1 MKISKLF
8 ALLLALTLVFTLAAC
23 GNNDDPSGSQQG
35 TNAPLNR
42 EDDTSSTE
50 NQSGENNAVNP
61 EDIDFAAI
69 MAGNGV
75 TDIVWGK
82 QDEATKQAIIADAKK
97 DGVDVSF
104 GTDGSM
110 TVVDTDGT
118 TMVQKPDGTWV
129 VKDADGGEGQLGGDW
144 PDNEFTQLV
153 PRPDMDIQY
162 AGEDEGEFVV
172 TFAGATL
179 EQIKAYADKLRSAGF
194 TLNEEVEEQEAMGM
208 ALYSF
213 SACNADGYQVELMY
227 TAEISALTI
236 GVAEQPE
243 DPGDSDDPDQPSGAN
258 FPAIPFEHET
268 VGAMDNYLA
277 IKSYSA
283 TVEQV
288 RAFVQTLRDVGYTLN
303 VEEQNQEVMGYVIYS
318 FSAYNAGGYMVSIFF
333 NSGSTTI
340 SLTYEGS
347 VPEEPAPQW
356 PAGLPVYQGGKGTD
370 PKEDSVAIYG
380 TTWEEMLAYIELLKQ
395 NGFSFMDFYNSGL
408 TEEQML
414 SSLQQW
420 CGTNGTIYVTVG
432 YGYGDLGL
440 GYGECGIV
448 TILIYLQKPGTD
460 W

>member
-1 MKISKLF
+1 MS
-8 ALLLALTLVFTLAAC
+8 
-23 GNNDDPSGSQQG
+23 
-35 TNAPLNR
+35 
-42 EDDTSSTE
+42 
-50 NQSGENNAVNP
+50 
-61 EDIDFAAI
+61 
-69 MAGNGV
+69 GNGS
-75 TDIVWGK
+75 TDTIYG
-82 QDEATKQAIIADAKK
+82 QLDEASKQQIISDLAK
-97 DGVDVSF
+97 DGYEASF
-104 GTDGSM
+104 GADGSM
-110 TVVDTDGT
+110 TIVDPDGT
-118 TMVQKPDGTWV
+118 TVVQKPDGTWV
-129 VKDADGGEGQLGGDW
+129 IKDEDGGEGQLGGDW
-144 PDNEFTQLV
+144 PDNEFTKLV
-153 PRPDMDIQY
+153 PRLDMDIQY

-179 EQIKAYADKLRSAGF
+179 EQIKAYADKLRGAGF
-194 TLNEEVEEQEAMGM
+194 TLDEEVEEQEAMGM

-236 GVAEQPE
+236 GVAKQPE

-318 FSAYNAGGYMVSIFF
+318 FSAYNAGGYMVSVFF

-347 VPEEPAPQW
+347 VPEEPTPQW

-370 PKEDSVAIYG
+370 TKEDSVAIYG